1 MEHRTRR
8 HAPDGAGAVAE
19 AAPSAARPDRTPRG
33 GAARLRA
40 LHPMTAALLG
50 DAPFGTVS
58 LQYARWIR
66 SEDDG
71 DSSESRSFAAFLRR
85 LPCLPRSDLPDLAAL
100 EWARAE
106 VALEPPPIAVGRDA
120 LAGLSVGEFAA
131 SRLELVPAL
140 RVLVLEHDVV
150 RLWQRLRTDR
160 STEPPDP
167 TPTVVVVWREG
178 ADVLHARLELDE
190 ALGLE
195 AALAGD
201 PIARVCAA
209 FGRAEDP
216 AGAAFAA
223 LQSWFDEGWISAVA
237 PPQPRDRERRSRPV
251 K

>member
-1 MEHRTRR
+1 MEHRTQRYAR
-8 HAPDGAGAVAE
+8 DGAGAV
-19 AAPSAARPDRTPRG
+19 PGTPRSAARPDGGSRG

-58 LQYARWIR
+58 QQYARR
-66 SEDDG
+66 VLSEGDG
-71 DSSESRSFAAFLRR
+71 DSSESRSFAAYLRR
-85 LPCLPRSDLPDLAAL
+85 LPSLPRSDLPDLAAL

-120 LAGLSVGEFAA
+120 LAGLTVGQFAA
-131 SRLELVPAL
+131 SRLELVSAL

-150 RLWQRLRTDR
+150 PLWQRLRTDR
-160 STEPPDP
+160 NREPPDP
-167 TPTVVVVWREG
+167 TPTVVVVWRDG

-195 AALAGD
+195 SALAGD

-223 LQSWFDEGWISAVA
+223 LQSWFDEGWIAGIV
-237 PPQPRDRERRSRPV
+237 PPWATRPAA
-251 K
+251 